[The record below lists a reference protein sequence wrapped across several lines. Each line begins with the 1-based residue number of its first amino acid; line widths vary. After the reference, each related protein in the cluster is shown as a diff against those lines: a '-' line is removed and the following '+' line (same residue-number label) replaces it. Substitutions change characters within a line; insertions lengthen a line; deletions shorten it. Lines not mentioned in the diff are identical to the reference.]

1 MGGPG
6 GSGQLVGDRP
16 DWLGHRVSP
25 PSALTTSSAT
35 WMVNQVAPTK
45 RGFGSLLI
53 ERACT
58 YQLNGS
64 VELDYATEGLT
75 CQIVFPL
82 N

>member
-1 MGGPG
+1 
-6 GSGQLVGDRP
+6 
-16 DWLGHRVSP
+16 
-25 PSALTTSSAT
+25 
-35 WMVNQVAPTK
+35 MVNQVAPPTK